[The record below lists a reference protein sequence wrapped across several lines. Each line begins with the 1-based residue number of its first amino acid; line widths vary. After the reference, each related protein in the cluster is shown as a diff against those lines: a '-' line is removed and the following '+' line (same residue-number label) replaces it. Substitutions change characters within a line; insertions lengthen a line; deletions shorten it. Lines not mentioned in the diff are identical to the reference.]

1 MELVEIVF
9 LSEIVRQAEIAKL
22 SATRLKSEHYET
34 NSLEIWCS
42 LQSILIASSNVSK
55 ILWPSRKKSKERG
68 KKLRSMLAI
77 ENGNLLEKR
86 GLRNHFEHYDE
97 RIDDWFKTNQSTVYI
112 DSKIEPFE
120 PGISSFKQFAHREYN
135 PLTKVLIFRGEK
147 FDIGGLLVELEKL
160 AEKCGQYVLSYSE
173 HA

>member
-1 MELVEIVF
+1 MDLVETVF

-22 SATRLKSEHYET
+22 SSTRLKSKDHQT

-55 ILWPSRKKSKERG
+55 ILWPSRKNSKERG
-68 KKLRSMLAI
+68 EKLRSMLEI
-77 ENGNLLEKR
+77 ENGNILQERK
-86 GLRNHFEHYDE
+86 LRNHFEHYDE
-97 RIDDWFKTNQSTVYI
+97 RIDDWFKTNQSAVYI

-120 PGISSFKQFAHREYN
+120 PGISGFKQFAHREYN
-135 PLTKVLIFRGEK
+135 PLTKVFIFRGEK

-160 AEKCGQYVLSYSE
+160 TEKCGQYVLS
-173 HA
+173 